1 MRHKRFLLALASG
14 VFLFSC
20 NRDPEVAKKKYLE
33 NGNRYFE
40 KGKYRE
46 ASIMYRNAIQKD
58 GKFGEAYYR
67 LAVTEWKLGR
77 LANSV
82 RPLERAVTLLDK
94 NGSAYK
100 DANLKLGEVY
110 LMAAG
115 QATSLSTQNQWLSEV
130 NRISSESIKRDPN
143 SYEGHKLEGDMALF
157 EAITDSK
164 SGAIDNAKRQ
174 LETAAAE
181 YRRAIAVA
189 PKELSPQLSL
199 ARTLMYLGKNDDAE
213 RLYRSILERDKSNT
227 TTYTELYQ
235 LYARQRRASDAEALL
250 KRAIETNPKND
261 EFPRML
267 AGFYHDVNRP
277 TDMAKELDAIKAR
290 VKENEQAYLVVG
302 DFYLTIGKPDEAIRQ
317 YREAIT
323 VTPKLKTASEKRI
336 IEALIRV
343 GKRDE
348 AVQLNAQILKE
359 NPKDPDARG
368 FAASQLLDSGQV
380 TKALADLQSVV
391 NTAPENFVARFQLG
405 RAYAASGQTEQ
416 ARQHFTQVVR
426 QMPNYLPAR
435 IALAELQL
443 NRHEDEACIQSTK
456 EILALDRESEAARL
470 IQAAALAEMK
480 RFDESRTLLDAAVKR
495 NPNSAQGWFQLGSLN
510 LSVQRYNE
518 AEDAF
523 RKSYGLNPSKIRPLV
538 GIAKSLASRNRMNEA
553 IQMLADE
560 SKKHPERA
568 DLRMALASFETT
580 GGKPD
585 AAIADLQAAMAILD
599 RKDQKTASEVQFQIA
614 EIYRSKGD
622 VKNAIVW
629 LRQAKASQPDNFV
642 IMGNLGLM
650 LDAVGQKSEARKLYE
665 DSLRHEPD
673 NPVILNN
680 LAFILAQDGAELDQ
694 ALTLVQRAK
703 QHMPASH
710 EISDTLGWIYLKK
723 NLNSSALQI
732 FRGLVQQQP
741 NNPTYRYHL
750 ALALAQE
757 GDRLSARRELQRALE
772 TKPAPDESDKI
783 KQLMAKLT

>member
-1 MRHKRFLLALASG
+1 MRRRQLFLALVSG

-40 KGKYRE
+40 RGKYRE

-82 RPLERAVTLLDK
+82 RPLERAVTLMDK
-94 NGSAYK
+94 NSSAYK
-100 DANLKLGEVY
+100 DASLKLGEVY

-115 QATSLSTQNQWLSEV
+115 QANSLSTQNQWLGEV
-130 NRISSESIKRDPN
+130 NRISSEAIKRDPN
-143 SYEGHKLEGDMALF
+143 SYEGHKLEGDIALF

-164 SGAIDNAKRQ
+164 SGAADNAKRQ
-174 LETAAAE
+174 LEAAAGE

-189 PKELSPQLSL
+189 PKEIPPQLSL
-199 ARTLMYLGKNDDAE
+199 ARTLMYQGKNNDAE
-213 RLYRSILERDKSNT
+213 KLYRSILEQDKSIT
-227 TTYTELYQ
+227 TAYSELYQ
-235 LYARQRRASDAEALL
+235 LYARQQRAPDAEGLL
-250 KRAIETNPKND
+250 KSAIANNPKND
-261 EFPRML
+261 EFRRTL
-267 AGFYHDVNRP
+267 AGFYHTMNRP
-277 TDMAKELDAIKAR
+277 ADMDKELNAIKAR
-290 VKENEQAYLVVG
+290 VKENEQAYLQVG
-302 DFYLTIGKPDEAIRQ
+302 DFYLAIGNPDEAIRQ
-317 YREAIT
+317 YREAIQA
-323 VTPKLKTASEKRI
+323 TPKLKIDSEKRI
-336 IEALIRV
+336 IEALIRQ

-348 AVQLNAQILKE
+348 AVQLNSQVLKE

-368 FAASQLLDSGQV
+368 FAASQLLDSGQI
-380 TKALADLQSVV
+380 TKALADLQAVV

-405 RAYAASGQTEQ
+405 RAFAAAGQTEQ
-416 ARQHFTQVVR
+416 ARQQFSQVVK
-426 QMPNYLPAR
+426 QMPGYLSAR

-443 NRHEDEACIQSTK
+443 SRHENEACIQSTN
-456 EILALDRESEAARL
+456 EIFALDHESEAARL
-470 IQAAALAEMK
+470 VQAAALAEMK
-480 RFDESRTLLDAAVKR
+480 RFDESRRLLDAALKR
-495 NPNSAQGWFQLGSLN
+495 NPNSAQGLFQLGSLN
-510 LSVQRYNE
+510 LSLQKYNE

-523 RKSYGLNPSKIRPLV
+523 RKSYALNPSKIRPLV
-538 GIAKSLASRNRMNEA
+538 GIAKSLAARNRMNEA
-553 IQMLADE
+553 IQTLADE
-560 SKKHPERA
+560 SKKHPQRA
-568 DLRMALASFETT
+568 DLRMALASFETS

-585 AAIADLQAAMAILD
+585 AAIADLQAAMATLD

-622 VKNAIVW
+622 MKNAIAW
-629 LRQAKASQPDNFV
+629 LRQAKDSQPDNFV
-642 IMGNLGLM
+642 IMGNLALM

-680 LAFILAQDGAELDQ
+680 LAFILAQDGTELDQ

-703 QHMPASH
+703 QHMPASQ
-710 EISDTLGWIYLKK
+710 EITDTLGWIYLKK
-723 NLNSSALQI
+723 NLNADALQI

-741 NNPTYRYHL
+741 NNPTFRYHL
-750 ALALAQE
+750 ALALAQD
-757 GDRLSARRELQRALE
+757 GDRPSARKELQKALE

-783 KQLMAKLT
+783 KQLMAKLS